1 MSSDFSPT
9 VYVTPSTTLT
19 FILSTTLPSSS
30 YTSLSSIFSSFI
42 GIEDVA
48 SATEVSDDSV
58 MVLSSLALSFSDDV
72 SSTDSVL
79 VCSSTEEV
87 ALSIISD
94 VLLSAL
100 LACSLPVPAQAVI
113 EIKSAIDVATAK
125 NFFAFIFSYSFLK

>member
-1 MSSDFSPT
+1 M
-9 VYVTPSTTLT
+9 
-19 FILSTTLPSSS
+19 
-30 YTSLSSIFSSFI
+30 
-42 GIEDVA
+42 

-58 MVLSSLALSFSDDV
+58 MVLSSLALSFPDDV

-100 LACSLPVPAQAVI
+100 LAYSLPVPAQAVI
-113 EIKSAIDVATAK
+113 EIKSATAVATAK